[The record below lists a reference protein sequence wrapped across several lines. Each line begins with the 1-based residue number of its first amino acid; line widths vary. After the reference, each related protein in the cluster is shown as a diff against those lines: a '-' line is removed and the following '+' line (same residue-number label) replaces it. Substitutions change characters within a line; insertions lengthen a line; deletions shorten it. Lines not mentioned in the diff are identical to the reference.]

1 MDDLFGISMTTIM
14 LVLLALLAV
23 CLLSVAWV
31 AWRRPVIFKLGV
43 RNIPRRRAQ
52 TSLIV
57 IGLMLSTMI
66 IAAAL
71 GTGDTIDHS
80 MSADVYDNLGHVDEL
95 VVASQSDEA
104 TVDLEASIPF
114 DVRAL
119 AAVDAAVAG
128 DANVDGVL
136 PVLEARGP
144 ITNGT
149 SSLAEPDVLMTGL
162 DPARLEQFGGLKGT
176 DGKTIDVAALGAD
189 GVVLSQSLAEKLDA
203 KVGDRIT
210 LYYANQPAERTVA
223 AIASDAYLGG
233 ARRARTSGLTMPGLT
248 MPLKALQDLTGQP
261 GKLTSIAVSNTGG
274 VRDSLEP
281 TDAVVADLRASLAG
295 QGLGVDPLKQDMV
308 DTANSFATVFTGLF
322 LVLGLF
328 SVAAGVLLIVL
339 IFTML
344 ASERRSEM
352 GMERAVG
359 AQRRQLIQQF
369 IAEGSGYAI
378 IAGMVGAGLGVLAA
392 LGIAQGMKAI
402 FGQYVPID
410 PHVTLRSLVVAY
422 CLGVV
427 ITFLTVVGSSWKISR
442 LNIVAAV
449 RDIPDVS
456 TPKRKKMTLVWAA
469 LLLLAGAGLTLLGTS
484 SGQAF
489 PFMTGMSLL
498 PFGAAMILRFFGV
511 PGRPIFTI
519 IGLYIL
525 AFWLIPDSLFTRIFG
540 EYDGSFEMFFVS
552 GIFMVIGAT
561 ILIVNNMDTLLAGVG
576 RLGGL
581 FRGSLP
587 AVRTAIAYPGAA
599 KGRTGMTIAMFSLI
613 IFSLVM
619 IATMNQ
625 NFVNLFL
632 GDDANAGWDVRADA
646 RGGNPITN
654 FDAALAAQG
663 VDTSGVAATGVTHN
677 PSGAVSELRVAGAED
692 PAWKTYPVV
701 GAEDNFLANSKLSFG
716 QRAMGYATD
725 ADVIAALRSNPDL
738 AVVDVFAVPSDDN
751 FGAPEDAFTL
761 TGLSADAKTFDP
773 IKVEL
778 VNPTTGAIRVVTVI
792 GIIDSKIGSLLGL
805 FANQQ
810 TIQEVYGDPAG
821 AQTSYYLALN
831 NPDQAEEMAKKV
843 EAALLTNG
851 VQATSIRD
859 ELKES
864 QKQSTG
870 FLYIVEGFMGLG
882 LLVGIAAV
890 GVIAFRSVVERRQQI
905 GVLRALGFRQSLV
918 SLSFMIETAF
928 VVGLGVIA
936 GTSLGIVLARNL
948 FTSDDVGSSAG
959 FMVPW
964 TIIISILVAT
974 VLMALLMTWIP
985 SRQAARIAP
994 AEALRY
1000 E

>member
-1 MDDLFGISMTTIM
+1 MDDLFGISMTSIM

-57 IGLMLSTMI
+57 VGLMLSTMI

-71 GTGDTIDHS
+71 GTGDTIDYS
-80 MSADVYDNLGHVDEL
+80 MGADVYDNLGHVDEL

-104 TVDLEASIPF
+104 RVDLEASIPF
-114 DVRAL
+114 DAAAL

-128 DANVDGVL
+128 DPNVDGVL

-144 ITNGT
+144 ITNEA
-149 SSLAEPDVLMTGL
+149 SQLAEPDVLLTGL

-176 DGKTIDVAALGAD
+176 NGKTIDFAAIGAD
-189 GVVLSQSLAEKLDA
+189 AVVLSQSLAEQLDA
-203 KVGDRIT
+203 KIGDRVT

-223 AIASDAYLGG
+223 AIAADAYLGG
-233 ARRARTSGLTMPGLT
+233 ARRARTSGLTKPGLA
-248 MPLKALQDLTGQP
+248 MPLAALQDLTGQP
-261 GKLTSIAVSNTGG
+261 GKLTSIAVSNSGG

-281 TDAVVADLRASLAG
+281 ADAVVAKLRGSLAG
-295 QGLGVDPLKQDMV
+295 QGLGVDPLKQDLV
-308 DTANSFATVFTGLF
+308 DAANAFATIFTGLF

-369 IAEGSGYAI
+369 VAEGSGYAI
-378 IAGMVGAGLGVLAA
+378 LAGMVGAALGVLAA
-392 LGIAQGMKAI
+392 LGIAQAMKSI
-402 FGQYVPID
+402 FGQYVPIE
-410 PHVTLRSLVVAY
+410 PYVTPRSLVVAY

-449 RDIPDVS
+449 RDIPDVT

-469 LLLLAGAGLTLLGTS
+469 LLLLGGAALTLGGAS

-498 PFGAAMILRFFGV
+498 PFGAALILRFFGV

-525 AFWLIPDSLFTRIFG
+525 AFWLLPDNVFTSIFG
-540 EYDGSFEMFFVS
+540 EYDGGFEMFFVS

-561 ILIVNNMDTLLAGVG
+561 ILIVNNLDMLLAGVG

-613 IFSLVM
+613 VFSLVM

-632 GDDANAGWDVRADA
+632 GDEANAGWDVRADA

-654 FDAALAAQG
+654 FDAELAAQG
-663 VDTSGVAATGVTHN
+663 VDTSGVAASGVTHN
-677 PSGAVSELRVAGAED
+677 PSGSVSQLRVAGAED
-692 PAWKTYPVV
+692 KGWKAYPVV
-701 GAEDNFLANSKLSFG
+701 GAEDSFLANSKLSFG
-716 QRAMGYATD
+716 QRAAGYATD
-725 ADVIAALRSNPDL
+725 ADIIAALRSNQDF
-738 AVVDVFAVPSDDN
+738 AVADILAVPSSDN

-761 TGLSADAKTFDP
+761 TGLSTDQEVFEP
-773 IKVEL
+773 VKVEL
-778 VNPTTGAIRVVTVI
+778 VNPTTGATRIVTVI
-792 GIIDSKIGSLLGL
+792 GILDEKIGSLFGL
-805 FANQQ
+805 YANQQ
-810 TIQEVYGDPAG
+810 TIQEVYGNPAG
-821 AQTSYYLALN
+821 AQTSYFLALN
-831 NPDQAEEMAKKV
+831 NPDQAEAMAKKV

-859 ELKES
+859 ELKET
-864 QKQSTG
+864 QQQSTG

-948 FTSDDVGSSAG
+948 FTSDDVGSTSG

>member
-14 LVLLALLAV
+14 LVLLTLLAV

-57 IGLMLSTMI
+57 VGLMLSTII

-80 MSADVYDNLGHVDEL
+80 MSADVYDNSGHVDEL

-114 DVRAL
+114 DAAAL

-144 ITNGT
+144 ITNGA
-149 SSLAEPDVLMTGL
+149 SQLAEPDILMTGL

-176 DGKTIDVAALGAD
+176 DGKTIDFAALD
-189 GVVLSQSLAEKLDA
+189 TSGVVLSQALAEKLDA
-203 KVGDRIT
+203 KIGDRIT

-223 AIASDAYLGG
+223 AIASDTYLGG
-233 ARRARTSGLTMPGLT
+233 ARRARTSGLTMPGLA
-248 MPLKALQDLTGQP
+248 MPLAALQDLTGQP

-281 TDAVVADLRASLAG
+281 TDAVVAKLRGALAG
-295 QGLGVDPLKQDMV
+295 QGLGVDPLKQDLV

-352 GMERAVG
+352 GVERAVG

-369 IAEGSGYAI
+369 VAEGSGYAI
-378 IAGMVGAGLGVLAA
+378 LAGMVGAGLGVLAA
-392 LGIAQGMKAI
+392 LGIAQGMKSI
-402 FGQYVPID
+402 FGQYVPIE
-410 PHVTLRSLVVAY
+410 PQVTPRSLVVAY

-469 LLLLAGAGLTLLGTS
+469 LLLLGGGLLTLTGQGSGT
-484 SGQAF
+484 AF
-489 PFMTGMSLL
+489 TFMTGMSLL
-498 PFGAAMILRFFGV
+498 PFGAALILRFFGV
-511 PGRPIFTI
+511 PGRPIFTV

-525 AFWLIPDSLFTRIFG
+525 AFWLIPDSLFTRLFG

-561 ILIVNNMDTLLAGVG
+561 ILIVNNLDTLLAGVG

-613 IFSLVM
+613 VFSLVM

-632 GDDANAGWDVRADA
+632 GDDANAGWDVRADS
-646 RGGNPITN
+646 RGGNPIAN
-654 FDAALAAQG
+654 FDAELAAQG
-663 VDTSGVAATGVTHN
+663 VDTSGVTATGVTHN

-692 PAWKTYPVV
+692 QAWKTYPVL
-701 GAEDNFLANSKLSFG
+701 GAEDSFLANSKLSFG
-716 QRAMGYATD
+716 QRAVGYATD
-725 ADVIAALRSNPDL
+725 ADIVAALSANPDL
-738 AVVDVFAVPSDDN
+738 VVADSFAVPTEGN
-751 FGAPEDAFTL
+751 FGGPEDAFTL
-761 TGLSADAKTFDP
+761 TGLTADQKTFEP

-778 VNPTTGAIRVVTVI
+778 VNPSTGATRIVTVI

-810 TIQEVYGDPAG
+810 TIEAVYGNPAG

-831 NPDQAEEMAKKV
+831 NPGQAEEMAKKV

-890 GVIAFRSVVERRQQI
+890 GVIAFRSVIERRQQI

-948 FTSDDVGSSAG
+948 FTSDDVGSTSG